1 MYRFHRKLTKRLYV
15 LSFAIGLLLCET
27 GLLVH
32 EVEHHLSQAQETA
45 CFLCDAAHQFGNAI
59 LAHSPVFIP
68 SVVNEIRIS
77 RNTGRNSQRLS
88 VSYNSRAPP
97 FNSSV

>member
-1 MYRFHRKLTKRLYV
+1 MNRLQRKLTKRLYI

-45 CFLCDAAHQFGNAI
+45 CFLCDAAHQFGNAV

-68 SVVNEIRIS
+68 SVADDVYVS
-77 RNTGRNSQRLS
+77 RSTNRNSQQPGIA
-88 VSYNSRAPP
+88 YNPRAPP
-97 FNSSV
+97 FNLSV